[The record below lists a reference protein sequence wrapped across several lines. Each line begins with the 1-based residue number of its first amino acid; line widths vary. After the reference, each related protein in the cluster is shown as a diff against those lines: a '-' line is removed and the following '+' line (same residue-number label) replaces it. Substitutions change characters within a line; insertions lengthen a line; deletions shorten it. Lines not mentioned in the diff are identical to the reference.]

1 MKEFLSQ
8 LLWLSWTKSPPPPL
22 KADFQPREGVAPGSF
37 ESDHIESGRKNN
49 QDCFLAPPFGAKHT
63 SIRPFSRL
71 FFCLPRQRSG
81 SERSATRSTIPAQ
94 TEFWE
99 A

>member
-1 MKEFLSQ
+1 MEEFLSQ

-49 QDCFLAPPFGAKHT
+49 QDYFLAPPFGAKHT
-63 SIRPFSRL
+63 SVRPFSPL
-71 FFCLPRQRSG
+71 FFCCPDRGPLPRGARLDL
-81 SERSATRSTIPAQ
+81 RIPSQ
-94 TEFWE
+94 TEFRE